1 MKPVEN
7 KKKKSNYM
15 PRPIKGQNYR
25 SAVDT
30 RKGIKQKT
38 GRRGMH

>member
-1 MKPVEN
+1 MKPVE
-7 KKKKSNYM
+7 KKRKSNYM

-25 SAVDT
+25 NVVDT
-30 RKGIKQKT
+30 RKGMKQKT

>member
-1 MKPVEN
+1 MKPVE
-7 KKKKSNYM
+7 KKRKSNYM
-15 PRPIKGQNYR
+15 PRTIKGQNYR
-25 SAVDT
+25 NAVDT